1 MALVFVFLPRG
12 EQSWD
17 SPICPREGDSKGCLH
32 DGAESCRPPMSK
44 QLTRRVSCSVSMKR
58 RPRRHPTE
66 SSVHAVLG
74 LHYLLIQPCTCE
86 FSSKCHTFYT
96 QSIEYWHTL
105 LCWKHFYFIYLFQVS
120 LLTAPSLSSP
130 TKGLTQAPYNRE
142 FSLSLRTTRELL
154 GSILFLNQIY
164 SALSNL
170 CVTNLIL
177 QTVPIY
183 QE

>member
-17 SPICPREGDSKGCLH
+17 SPICPTEGDSKGCLH
-32 DGAESCRPPMSK
+32 DGAESCRPTMSK
-44 QLTRRVSCSVSMKR
+44 QLTHRVSCSVSTKR

-66 SSVHAVLG
+66 SSVHAVLE

-105 LCWKHFYFIYLFQVS
+105 LCWKHFSFIYLFQVS
-120 LLTAPSLSSP
+120 LWTAPSRSCSTGEP
-130 TKGLTQAPYNRE
+130 APPPRIQLRPPQLRVQ
-142 FSLSLRTTRELL
+142 SLSLRTARELL
-154 GSILFLNQIY
+154 GSILFLNQI
-164 SALSNL
+164 
-170 CVTNLIL
+170 
-177 QTVPIY
+177 
-183 QE
+183 